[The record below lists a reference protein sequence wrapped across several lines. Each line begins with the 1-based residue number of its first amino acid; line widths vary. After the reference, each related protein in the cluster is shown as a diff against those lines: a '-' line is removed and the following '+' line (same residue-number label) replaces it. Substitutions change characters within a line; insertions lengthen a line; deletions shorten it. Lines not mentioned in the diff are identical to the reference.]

1 MMKNLCPEHPIG
13 NCTLSE
19 DIDPAMVALVE
30 KSYEEIPDA
39 EKVM

>member
-1 MMKNLCPEHPIG
+1 MTKNFCPKHPKG
-13 NCTLSE
+13 NCTLAE
-19 DIDPAMVALVE
+19 EIDPAMVALVE